1 MVALSKYMRRCDYFM
16 VAIYCFKFPF
26 DFIVP
31 NIMTEQKGKRYQGI
45 PAIEAF
51 EYQKEKSD
59 IKCCADGKKW
69 KKKKKKPG
77 YS

>member
-51 EYQKEKSD
+51 EYQNKRSD
-59 IKCCADGKKW
+59 IKCCADGEKW
-69 KKKKKKPG
+69 KKKKKPG